1 MPAKRCLHQL
11 QKEFLELEKIAVL
24 GFGAA
29 ICVERGAMRCTAKL
43 LLPPGSTSL
52 VKN

>member
-1 MPAKRCLHQL
+1 MPAERCLHRL
-11 QKEFLELEKIAVL
+11 QKEFLGLEEIAVL

-29 ICVERGAMRCTAKL
+29 ICAGRGAVQCTAKL
-43 LLPPGSTSL
+43 LPAPGSASL